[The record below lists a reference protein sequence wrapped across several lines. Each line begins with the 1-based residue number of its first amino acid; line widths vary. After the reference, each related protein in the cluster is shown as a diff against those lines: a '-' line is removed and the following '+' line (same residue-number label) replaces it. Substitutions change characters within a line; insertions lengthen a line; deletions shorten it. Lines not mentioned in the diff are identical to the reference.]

1 MNARYAQRVRGF
13 AIAALLVVVVS
24 TSTARAEAPKLVA
37 IASPSPD
44 ARNAV
49 AIGPEGQVYEPDGK
63 GNWIRTQAGGVADP
77 LVAVTSASGQV
88 LADAKGNAL
97 FKLRDGV
104 WSSVYLDTKLKAIL
118 GTGSRAL
125 AAVGKTI
132 YALDKGRAVKLGE
145 APVPVLA
152 LAGSRGGV
160 VVSTSKGLMTM
171 KGKTFTPIKKA
182 PKNTRTL
189 VSDRWVLVDRGVIDL
204 KSLKTTAWPAGV
216 RVGDGDATATTT
228 KKGELL
234 IAVGTHGKV
243 TDLYTVSAKTAK
255 LEQETIPF
263 TARVDI
269 VGVIA
274 DKAGRV
280 VVGTR
285 DGQLAVRDGGK
296 WTIATVREELP
307 DGKPGPAPAESP

>member
-1 MNARYAQRVRGF
+1 MRALM
-13 AIAALLVVVVS
+13 IAAVLAAAS
-24 TSTARAEAPKLVA
+24 AAASPARAEAPKLVA
-37 IASPSPD
+37 IASPGPD
-44 ARNAV
+44 ARKAV

-97 FKLRDGV
+97 FKLRDGI

-160 VVSTSKGLMTM
+160 VVSTSKGLMSM

-182 PKNTRTL
+182 PKNARTL

-204 KSLKTTAWPAGV
+204 KSLKTTSWPAGAH
-216 RVGDGDATATTT
+216 VGDGDATTATTA
-228 KKGELL
+228 KGELL
-234 IAVGTHGKV
+234 IAVGTRGKAA
-243 TDLYTVSAKTAK
+243 DLYTVNAKTAK
-255 LEQETIPF
+255 LESESIPF
-263 TARVDI
+263 ATRVDI
-269 VGVIA
+269 VGVVA

-285 DGQLAVRDGGK
+285 DGQLAVREGGK
-296 WTIATVREELP
+296 WTIATVREELA